1 MLTRR
6 RRDIEVHTNV
16 LLDKG
21 SETSLI
27 PKDIADKLKLTG
39 ERRTMNISNTVKNTR
54 KCHQK

>member
-39 ERRTMNISNTVKNTR
+39 KRRTMNISPEVINFMIK
-54 KCHQK
+54 